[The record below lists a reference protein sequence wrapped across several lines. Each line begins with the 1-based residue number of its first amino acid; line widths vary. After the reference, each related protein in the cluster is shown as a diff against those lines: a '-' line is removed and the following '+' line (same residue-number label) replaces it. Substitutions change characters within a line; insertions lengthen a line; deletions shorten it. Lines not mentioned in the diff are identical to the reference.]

1 MSTYVLSDLHGQY
14 DKFMDMLKLTKF
26 NDNDKMYILGDI
38 FDRGPDPLKILD
50 YIICKK
56 NIDFIPGN
64 HEYMFLEFYNTYD
77 ARLWSYNGGRTTMIQ
92 LMKRGEDYLKAL
104 YDYLT
109 KLPLVKVHDK
119 FILTH
124 AGLYLPKNQNQYT
137 LQEILNLQNAEFN
150 LWSRSNI
157 NNERQYKD
165 YTVICG
171 HTPTLYVDPDQYQM
185 SIVKRKGTI
194 YIDCGATFTDGRLAC
209 LRLEDNKEFYI

>member
-14 DKFMDMLKLTKF
+14 DKFMDMLKLIKF

-77 ARLWSYNGGRTTMIQ
+77 ARLWSYNGGKTTMTQ

-137 LQEILNLQNAEFN
+137 LQEILSLQNAEFN

-185 SIVKRKGTI
+185 SIVRRKGTI
-194 YIDCGATFTDGRLAC
+194 YIDCGATFSDGRLAC

>member
-14 DKFMDMLKLTKF
+14 DKFMDMLKLIKF

-50 YIICKK
+50 YIICRK

-77 ARLWSYNGGRTTMIQ
+77 ARLWSCNGGRTTMTQ

-171 HTPTLYVDPDQYQM
+171 HTPTLYVDPDQDQM
-185 SIVKRKGTI
+185 SIVRRKGTI
-194 YIDCGATFTDGRLAC
+194 YIDCGATFSDGRLAC

>member
-77 ARLWSYNGGRTTMIQ
+77 ARLWSYNGGKTTMIQ

-109 KLPLVKVHDK
+109 KLPLVKIHDK

-137 LQEILNLQNAEFN
+137 LQEILSLQNAEFN

-185 SIVKRKGTI
+185 SIVRRKGTI
-194 YIDCGATFTDGRLAC
+194 YIDCGATFSDGRLAC

>member
-77 ARLWSYNGGRTTMIQ
+77 ARLWSYNGGRTTMTQ

-109 KLPLVKVHDK
+109 KLPLVKIHDK

-137 LQEILNLQNAEFN
+137 LQEILSLQNAEFN

-185 SIVKRKGTI
+185 SIVRRKGTI
-194 YIDCGATFTDGRLAC
+194 YIDCGATFSDGRLAC

>member
-50 YIICKK
+50 YVICRK

-77 ARLWSYNGGRTTMIQ
+77 ARLWSCNGGRTTMTQ

-171 HTPTLYVDPDQYQM
+171 HTPTLYVDPDQDQM
-185 SIVKRKGTI
+185 SIVRRKGTI
-194 YIDCGATFTDGRLAC
+194 YIDCGATFSDGRLAC

>member
-50 YIICKK
+50 YIICRK

-77 ARLWSYNGGRTTMIQ
+77 ARLWSYNGGKTTMTQ

-137 LQEILNLQNAEFN
+137 LQEILSLQNAEFN

-185 SIVKRKGTI
+185 SIVRRKGTI
-194 YIDCGATFTDGRLAC
+194 YIDCGATFSDGRLAC

>member
-14 DKFMDMLKLTKF
+14 NKFMDMLKLTKF

-77 ARLWSYNGGRTTMIQ
+77 ARLWLYNGGKTTMTQ

-109 KLPLVKVHDK
+109 KLPLVKIHDK

-137 LQEILNLQNAEFN
+137 LQEILSLQNAEFN

-185 SIVKRKGTI
+185 SKI
-194 YIDCGATFTDGRLAC
+194 GRAHV
-209 LRLEDNKEFYI
+209 

>member
-14 DKFMDMLKLTKF
+14 NKFMDMLKLIKF

-77 ARLWSYNGGRTTMIQ
+77 ARLWSYNGGKTTMIQ

-137 LQEILNLQNAEFN
+137 LQEILSLQNAEFN

-185 SIVKRKGTI
+185 SIVRRKGTI
-194 YIDCGATFTDGRLAC
+194 YIDCGATFSDGRLAC

>member
-14 DKFMDMLKLTKF
+14 DKFMDMLKLIKF

-50 YIICKK
+50 YVICRK

-77 ARLWSYNGGRTTMIQ
+77 ARLWSYNGGKTTMTQ

-137 LQEILNLQNAEFN
+137 LQEILSLQNAEFN

-185 SIVKRKGTI
+185 SIVRRKGTI
-194 YIDCGATFTDGRLAC
+194 YIDCGATFSDGRLAC

>member
-14 DKFMDMLKLTKF
+14 DKFMDMLKLIKF

-77 ARLWSYNGGRTTMIQ
+77 ARLWSYNGGRTTMTQ

-109 KLPLVKVHDK
+109 KLPLVKIHDK

-137 LQEILNLQNAEFN
+137 LQEILSLQNAEFN

-185 SIVKRKGTI
+185 SIVRRKGTI
-194 YIDCGATFTDGRLAC
+194 YIDCGATFSDGRLAC

>member
-77 ARLWSYNGGRTTMIQ
+77 ARLWSCNGGRTTMTQ

-185 SIVKRKGTI
+185 SIVRRKGTI
-194 YIDCGATFTDGRLAC
+194 YIDCGATFSDGRLAC

>member
-14 DKFMDMLKLTKF
+14 DKFMDMLKLIKF

-50 YIICKK
+50 YVICRK

-77 ARLWSYNGGRTTMIQ
+77 ARLWSYNGGRTTMTQ

-109 KLPLVKVHDK
+109 KLPLVKIHDK

-137 LQEILNLQNAEFN
+137 LQEILSLQNAEFN

-171 HTPTLYVDPDQYQM
+171 HTPTLYVDPDQHQM
-185 SIVKRKGTI
+185 SIVRRKGTI
-194 YIDCGATFTDGRLAC
+194 YIDCGATFSDGRLAC

>member
-50 YIICKK
+50 YVICRK

-77 ARLWSYNGGRTTMIQ
+77 ARLWSYNGGKTTMTQ

-137 LQEILNLQNAEFN
+137 LQEILSLQNAEFN

-171 HTPTLYVDPDQYQM
+171 HTPTLYVDPDQDQM
-185 SIVKRKGTI
+185 SIVRRKGTI
-194 YIDCGATFTDGRLAC
+194 YIDCGATFSDGRLAC

>member
-14 DKFMDMLKLTKF
+14 DKFMDMLKLIKF

-77 ARLWSYNGGRTTMIQ
+77 ARLWSYNGGKTTMTQ
-92 LMKRGEDYLKAL
+92 LMERGEDYLKAL

-109 KLPLVKVHDK
+109 KLPLVKIHDK

-137 LQEILNLQNAEFN
+137 LQEILSLQNAEFN

-185 SIVKRKGTI
+185 SIVRRKGTI
-194 YIDCGATFTDGRLAC
+194 YIDCGATFSDGRLAC

>member
-14 DKFMDMLKLTKF
+14 NKFIDMLKLIKF

-77 ARLWSYNGGRTTMIQ
+77 ARLWSYNGGKTTMTQ

-137 LQEILNLQNAEFN
+137 LQEILSLQNAEFN

-185 SIVKRKGTI
+185 SIVRRKGTI
-194 YIDCGATFTDGRLAC
+194 YIDCGATFSDGRLAC

>member
-50 YIICKK
+50 YVICRK

-77 ARLWSYNGGRTTMIQ
+77 ARLWSYNGGKTTMTQ

-185 SIVKRKGTI
+185 SIVRRKGTI
-194 YIDCGATFTDGRLAC
+194 YIDCGATFSDGRLAC

>member
-14 DKFMDMLKLTKF
+14 DKFMDMLKLIKF

-77 ARLWSYNGGRTTMIQ
+77 ARLWSYNGGKTTMTQ

-109 KLPLVKVHDK
+109 KLPLIKIHDK

-137 LQEILNLQNAEFN
+137 LQEILSLQNAEFN

-185 SIVKRKGTI
+185 SIVRRKGTI
-194 YIDCGATFTDGRLAC
+194 YIDCGATFSDGRLAC

>member
-14 DKFMDMLKLTKF
+14 DKFMDMLKLIKF

-50 YIICKK
+50 YVICRK

-77 ARLWSYNGGRTTMIQ
+77 ARLWSYNGGRTTMTQ

-109 KLPLVKVHDK
+109 KLPLVKIHDK

-185 SIVKRKGTI
+185 SIVRRKGTI
-194 YIDCGATFTDGRLAC
+194 YIDCGATFSDGRLAC

>member
-14 DKFMDMLKLTKF
+14 NKFMDMLKLIKF

-77 ARLWSYNGGRTTMIQ
+77 ARLWSCNGGRTTMTQ

-109 KLPLVKVHDK
+109 KLPLVKIHDK

-137 LQEILNLQNAEFN
+137 LQEILSLQNAEFN

-185 SIVKRKGTI
+185 SIVRREGTI
-194 YIDCGATFTDGRLAC
+194 YIDCGATFSDGRLAC

>member
-50 YIICKK
+50 YVICRK

-77 ARLWSYNGGRTTMIQ
+77 ARLWSYNGGRTTMTQ

-109 KLPLVKVHDK
+109 KLPLVKIHDK

-137 LQEILNLQNAEFN
+137 LQEILSLQNAEFN

>member
-77 ARLWSYNGGRTTMIQ
+77 ARLWSYNGGKTTMTQ

>member
-14 DKFMDMLKLTKF
+14 NKFMDMLKLTKF

-50 YIICKK
+50 YVICKK

-77 ARLWSYNGGRTTMIQ
+77 ARLWSYNGGRTTMTQ

-137 LQEILNLQNAEFN
+137 LQEILSLQNAEFN

-171 HTPTLYVDPDQYQM
+171 HTPTLYVDPDQDQM
-185 SIVKRKGTI
+185 SIVRRKGTI
-194 YIDCGATFTDGRLAC
+194 YIDCGATFSGGRLAC

>member
-77 ARLWSYNGGRTTMIQ
+77 ARLWSYNGGKTTMTQ

-137 LQEILNLQNAEFN
+137 LQEILSLQNAEFN

-171 HTPTLYVDPDQYQM
+171 HTPTLYVDPDQDQM
-185 SIVKRKGTI
+185 SIVRRKGTI
-194 YIDCGATFTDGRLAC
+194 YIDCGATFSDGRLAC

>member
-14 DKFMDMLKLTKF
+14 DKFMDMLKLIKF

-50 YIICKK
+50 YVICRK

-77 ARLWSYNGGRTTMIQ
+77 ARLWSYNGGKTTMTQ

-109 KLPLVKVHDK
+109 KLPLVKIHDK

-137 LQEILNLQNAEFN
+137 LQEILSLQNAEFN

-185 SIVKRKGTI
+185 SIVRRKGTI
-194 YIDCGATFTDGRLAC
+194 YIDCGATFSDGRLAC

>member
-77 ARLWSYNGGRTTMIQ
+77 ARLWSYNGGKTTMTQ

-109 KLPLVKVHDK
+109 KLPLVKIHDK

-137 LQEILNLQNAEFN
+137 LQEILSLQNAEFN

-171 HTPTLYVDPDQYQM
+171 HTPTLYVDPDQDQM
-185 SIVKRKGTI
+185 SIVRRKGTI
-194 YIDCGATFTDGRLAC
+194 YIDCGATFSDGRLAC

>member
-77 ARLWSYNGGRTTMIQ
+77 ARLWSYNGGKTTMTQ

-137 LQEILNLQNAEFN
+137 LQEILSLQNAEFN

-185 SIVKRKGTI
+185 SIVRRKGTI
-194 YIDCGATFTDGRLAC
+194 YIDCGATFSDGRLAC

>member
-14 DKFMDMLKLTKF
+14 NKFMDMLKLIKF

-50 YIICKK
+50 YVICRK

-77 ARLWSYNGGRTTMIQ
+77 ARLWSCNGGRTTMTQ

-171 HTPTLYVDPDQYQM
+171 HTPTLYVDPDQDQM
-185 SIVKRKGTI
+185 SIVRRKGTI
-194 YIDCGATFTDGRLAC
+194 YIDCGATFSDGRLAC

>member
-50 YIICKK
+50 YVICRK

-77 ARLWSYNGGRTTMIQ
+77 ARLWSYNGGKTTMTQ

-137 LQEILNLQNAEFN
+137 LQEILSLQNAEFN

-185 SIVKRKGTI
+185 SIVRRKGTI
-194 YIDCGATFTDGRLAC
+194 YIDCGATFSDGRLAC

>member
-14 DKFMDMLKLTKF
+14 DKFMDMLKLIKF

-50 YIICKK
+50 YVICRK

-77 ARLWSYNGGRTTMIQ
+77 ARLWSYNGGKTTMTQ

-109 KLPLVKVHDK
+109 KLPLVKIHDK

-137 LQEILNLQNAEFN
+137 LQEILSLQNAEFN

-171 HTPTLYVDPDQYQM
+171 HTPTLYVDPNQYQM
-185 SIVKRKGTI
+185 SIVRRKGTI
-194 YIDCGATFTDGRLAC
+194 YIDCGATFSDGRLAC

>member
-14 DKFMDMLKLTKF
+14 NKFMDMLKLIKF

-77 ARLWSYNGGRTTMIQ
+77 ARLWSYNGGKTTMTQ

-109 KLPLVKVHDK
+109 KLPLVKIHDK

-137 LQEILNLQNAEFN
+137 LQEILSLQNAEFN

-185 SIVKRKGTI
+185 SIVRRKGTI
-194 YIDCGATFTDGRLAC
+194 YIDCGATFSDGRLAC

>member
-14 DKFMDMLKLTKF
+14 NKFMDMLKLIKF

-50 YIICKK
+50 YVICRK

-77 ARLWSYNGGRTTMIQ
+77 ARLWSYNGGKTTMTQ

-137 LQEILNLQNAEFN
+137 LQEILSLQNAEFN

-171 HTPTLYVDPDQYQM
+171 HTPTLYVDPDQDQM
-185 SIVKRKGTI
+185 SIVRRKGTI
-194 YIDCGATFTDGRLAC
+194 YIDCGATFSDGRLAC

>member
-50 YIICKK
+50 YIICRK

-77 ARLWSYNGGRTTMIQ
+77 ARLWSYNGGRTTMTQ

-185 SIVKRKGTI
+185 SIVRRKGTI
-194 YIDCGATFTDGRLAC
+194 YIDCGATFSDGRLAC

>member
-50 YIICKK
+50 YVICRK

-77 ARLWSYNGGRTTMIQ
+77 ARLWSYNGGRTTMTQ

-109 KLPLVKVHDK
+109 KLPLIKVHDK

-137 LQEILNLQNAEFN
+137 LQEILSLQNAEFN

-185 SIVKRKGTI
+185 SIVRRKGTI
-194 YIDCGATFTDGRLAC
+194 YIDCGATFSDGRLAC

>member
-50 YIICKK
+50 YVICRK

-77 ARLWSYNGGRTTMIQ
+77 ARLWSYNGGKTTMTQ

-109 KLPLVKVHDK
+109 KLPLVKIHDK

-137 LQEILNLQNAEFN
+137 LQEILSLQNAEFN

-185 SIVKRKGTI
+185 SIVRRKGTI
-194 YIDCGATFTDGRLAC
+194 YIDCGATFSDGRLAC

>member
-14 DKFMDMLKLTKF
+14 DKFMDMLKLIKF

-50 YIICKK
+50 YVICRK

-77 ARLWSYNGGRTTMIQ
+77 ARLWSYNGGRTTMTQ

-137 LQEILNLQNAEFN
+137 LQEILSLQNAEFN

-185 SIVKRKGTI
+185 SIVRRKGTI
-194 YIDCGATFTDGRLAC
+194 YIDCGATFSDGRLAC

>member
-1 MSTYVLSDLHGQY
+1 
-14 DKFMDMLKLTKF
+14 MLKLTKF

-50 YIICKK
+50 YVICRK

-77 ARLWSYNGGRTTMIQ
+77 ARLWSCNGGRTTMTQ

-137 LQEILNLQNAEFN
+137 LQEILSLQNAEFN

-185 SIVKRKGTI
+185 SIVRREGTI
-194 YIDCGATFTDGRLAC
+194 YIDCGAAFSNGRLAC

>member
-50 YIICKK
+50 YVICRK

-77 ARLWSYNGGRTTMIQ
+77 ARLWSCNGGRTTMTQ

-137 LQEILNLQNAEFN
+137 LQEILSLQNAEFN

-185 SIVKRKGTI
+185 SIVRRKGTI
-194 YIDCGATFTDGRLAC
+194 YIDCGATFSGGRLAC

>member
-50 YIICKK
+50 YIICRK

-64 HEYMFLEFYNTYD
+64 HEYMFLEFCDTYN
-77 ARLWSYNGGRTTMIQ
+77 ASLWAGNGGRITMTQ

-137 LQEILNLQNAEFN
+137 LQEILSLQNAEFN

-185 SIVKRKGTI
+185 SIVRRKGTI
-194 YIDCGATFTDGRLAC
+194 YIDCGATFSDGRLAC

>member
-77 ARLWSYNGGRTTMIQ
+77 ARLWLYNGGKTTMTQ

-109 KLPLVKVHDK
+109 KLPLVKIHDK

-171 HTPTLYVDPDQYQM
+171 HTPTLYVDPDQDQM
-185 SIVKRKGTI
+185 SIVRRKGTI
-194 YIDCGATFTDGRLAC
+194 YIDCGATFSDGRLAC

>member
-14 DKFMDMLKLTKF
+14 NKFMDMLKLTKF

-77 ARLWSYNGGRTTMIQ
+77 ARLWSYNGGKTTMTQ

-109 KLPLVKVHDK
+109 KLPLVKIHDK

-137 LQEILNLQNAEFN
+137 LQEILSLQNAEFN

-185 SIVKRKGTI
+185 SIVRRKGTI
-194 YIDCGATFTDGRLAC
+194 YIDCGATFSDGRLAC